1 MKTNTIIINMGG
13 SYTPRKKSKKYN
25 WKKHL
30 KASPKYDFK
39 LGTNKWAGECKFDFS
54 KNSGPWVVLD
64 YHSRDN
70 DNNTVYIDKYGTVHN
85 HASLQRL
92 TDKGYRLHFK

>member
-1 MKTNTIIINMGG
+1 MGE

-30 KASPKYDFK
+30 KS
-39 LGTNKWAGECKFDFS
+39 NKTVHQHDFS
-54 KNSGPWVVLD
+54 GNTGPWVVLD
-64 YHSRDN
+64 YHSRDE
-70 DNNTVYIDKYGTVHN
+70 NNQTVYIDKHGKTHT
-85 HASLQRL
+85 HKSLQYL